1 MRSPRL
7 KVRNDSAVY
16 HCISRIVGG
25 AFLLQDLQKEQF
37 RKLMWTLADF
47 CGVQVITYTV
57 MGNHFHMLARV
68 PKPAAVPDRELERRV
83 RALYPKESIY
93 VQAIEQD
100 LKSTGKISAQL
111 RQRLLKRMGDISMFL
126 KEVKQRF
133 TRRYNREHDR
143 YGTLWAERFKS
154 TLVEDAPAPC
164 QPVAAYVDL
173 NSVRAGAKQ
182 DPKDYRFCGYAE
194 ALAGGRKAREGL
206 TSILPGKNWA
216 EKMQHYR
223 KLLFC
228 TSGVSGHSDK
238 KALTKEQIQKQLDN
252 DAVLA
257 LSEILRLKVRYMTDG
272 GVLGSR
278 EYVNTIFVRFRRHFG
293 KRRRDGARSMK
304 GADWGGLMVLRALRN
319 KVFG

>member
-25 AFLLQDLQKEQF
+25 AFLLENLQKEHF
-37 RKLMWTLADF
+37 RKLMWKLADF
-47 CGVQVITYTV
+47 CGVQLITYTV
-57 MGNHFHMLARV
+57 MGNHFHILVRV
-68 PKPAAVPDRELERRV
+68 PKPAPVSDQELQRRV
-83 RALYPKESIY
+83 RVLYPKESIY

-100 LKSTGKISAQL
+100 LEQAGKISGQL
-111 RQRLLKRMGDISMFL
+111 RDRLLKRMGDISMFL

-133 TRRYNREHDR
+133 TRWYNREHER

-154 TLVEDAPAPC
+154 TLVEDAPEPC

-173 NSVRAGAKQ
+173 NSVRANLAD

-194 ALAGGRKAREGL
+194 ALAKDGKAREGL
-206 TSILPGKNWA
+206 ASILPGKTWR

-238 KALTKEQIQKQLDN
+238 KTPTKEQIQKKLEN

-272 GVLGSR
+272 AVLGSR
-278 EYVNTIFVRFRRHFG
+278 QYVNTIFKRFRQHFG
-293 KRRRDGARSMK
+293 KRRKDGARPMK
-304 GADWGGLMVLRALRN
+304 GADWGSLMVLRALRN